1 MAQSSDRGG
10 RGDRPRRAPGEAPL
24 KRGSRPA
31 IASGL
36 LFAAA
41 FPPVPLVLPA
51 FVCLVPLAV
60 AVARAADGDGRARD
74 AFRLGAWFA
83 VVGGGLNLY
92 WIAIALSLFTWLA
105 SLGYVATIF
114 GLSVVLGVATVV
126 LFLARRLTRW
136 PLAVLLPIAWVASEM
151 ALLHLG
157 DIAFPW
163 LPLGLAVARVPIAAQ
178 IADLSGVHGVS
189 VWIAVTNGLLAD
201 AWMRRDRRRAV
212 IGRLAV
218 AGAAAVA
225 VCAYGA
231 WRLRTTALVPLARV
245 TAVQPNIPEDEKM
258 QKAIGGRFVGIL
270 AHLTRSAED
279 TGAAEPQLVV
289 WPETAL
295 PGYLTYN
302 PDWPDSLRVL
312 TLAHHVPILFGVL
325 DYEILG
331 PGPQD
336 YDFFNAAMLADS
348 LGRIGTQPAYRK
360 RYLVPIVERVPFVNP
375 RWFSRLKY
383 FGGFGRGGPPRAFRL
398 PFGSAGVMICY
409 ESIFPGL
416 ARTYRRAG
424 ADLLLNITNDAWFA
438 RTSAPYQ
445 HESHLRLRAI
455 ETRAGVVRAANT
467 GISEYIDPLG
477 RAHGATALFVPAVR
491 TYDVATTH
499 VRTFYV
505 EWGDW
510 MGAACA
516 IAALAVVALAILA
529 AVRTP
534 RAAPAPSARRDR
546 AP

>member
-1 MAQSSDRGG
+1 
-10 RGDRPRRAPGEAPL
+10 L
-24 KRGSRPA
+24 KSGSRAA

-41 FPPVPLVLPA
+41 FPPLPLVVPA

-60 AVARAADGDGRARD
+60 AIARAADGEGRGRD
-74 AFRLGAWFA
+74 AFRMGAWFS
-83 VVGGGLNLY
+83 VVGCGLNLY

-114 GLSVVLGVATVV
+114 GLSVEIGVATLV
-126 LFLARRLTRW
+126 LFVARRLTRW
-136 PLAVLLPIAWVASEM
+136 PLAALLPIVWVASELGM
-151 ALLHLG
+151 LHLG
-157 DIAFPW
+157 DFAFPW
-163 LPLGLAVARVPIAAQ
+163 LPLGLAVARLPVAAQ

-189 VWIAVTNGLLAD
+189 VWIAATNGLLAD
-201 AWMRRDRRRAV
+201 AWMRRERRYAV
-212 IGRLAV
+212 AGRLAV
-218 AGAAAVA
+218 VGAAAVA

-231 WRLRTTALVPLARV
+231 WRLRTTELVPLARV
-245 TAVQPNIPEDEKM
+245 TAVQPNISEDEKM
-258 QKAIGGRFVGIL
+258 QKAIGGRFIGIL
-270 AHLTRSAED
+270 ARLTRTAEEN
-279 TGAAEPQLVV
+279 GSGEPQLVV

-295 PGYLTYN
+295 PGYLTN
-302 PDWPDSLRVL
+302 NSDWVDSLRVL
-312 TLAHHVPILFGVL
+312 TTAHHVPILFGVL

-331 PGPQD
+331 ANPRD
-336 YDFFNAAMLADS
+336 YDYFNAAMLADT
-348 LGRIGTQPAYRK
+348 LGRTGTQPAYRK
-360 RYLVPIVERVPFVNP
+360 RYLVPIVERVPLVNP
-375 RWFSRLKY
+375 RWFSGLKY
-383 FGGFGRGGPPRAFRL
+383 FGGFGRGGAPIAFHL

-409 ESIFPGL
+409 ESIFPDL

-477 RAHGATALFVPAVR
+477 RPHGATGLFVSAVP
-491 TYDVATTH
+491 TFDVATTH
-499 VRTFYV
+499 VRTLYV

-510 MGAACA
+510 AGTACA
-516 IAALAVVALAILA
+516 IAALVLA
-529 AVRTP
+529 AVGTIRARRAPPARSTP
-534 RAAPAPSARRDR
+534 RDR